1 MEKSEI
7 RHDTVIHD
15 RNKDVDETTGG
26 IRMTTV
32 QLQRKISAKEIPVAH
47 NACLELI
54 EPDDG
59 HGSKGFDLGVKEVMI
74 GRTSDCQLILAL
86 YGVSRRHARI
96 YFKYDEYIIED
107 KNSTNGIYVNGVKVL
122 KCILRNNDQIEIG
135 EAKLIFVEE
144 RTRG

>member
-7 RHDTVIHD
+7 KHDTVIHD
-15 RNKDVDETTGG
+15 KNKHTDTTHGG
-26 IRMTTV
+26 INMSTK
-32 QLQRKISAKEIPVAH
+32 QLRRKISAKEIPVAH
-47 NACLELI
+47 TACLELI
-54 EPDDG
+54 GPDDG
-59 HGSKGFDLGVKEVMI
+59 PKGIELGEKEVVI

-96 YFKYDEYIIED
+96 YFRHDEYIIED
-107 KNSTNGIYVNGVKVL
+107 NNSTNGTYVNGIKVL
-122 KCILRNNDQIEIG
+122 KCVLRNNDQVEIG